1 MAARQADGRGGEGRG
16 REKKKE
22 DKITSSGGGQ
32 EREEKTEGGH
42 RRDVAYVNR
51 GSIRFAPSLLC
62 P

>member
-1 MAARQADGRGGEGRG
+1 MEGEGREGGEGKKRG
-16 REKKKE
+16 Q
-22 DKITSSGGGQ
+22 DNQFWGGQ